1 MGGRG
6 WMTRLGGL
14 ERRVMDELW
23 ATMGRACTGREVSE
37 HLPSHAYTTILTVLD
52 RLEHK
57 GLVHRQRDERA
68 HRYSAVTT
76 REEYT
81 VSLMREALVLS
92 ADRNAALVR
101 FAETASAD
109 EATILRHALAGHDRT
124 DPSNIGRDS

>member
-1 MGGRG
+1 
-6 WMTRLGGL
+6 MTRLGEL

-23 ATMGRACTGREVSE
+23 ATMGRARTVREVSE

-57 GLVHRQRDERA
+57 GFVHRQRDERA
-68 HRYSAVTT
+68 HRYSAIAT

-92 ADRNAALVR
+92 SDQDAALVR
-101 FAETASAD
+101 FAQTASPE
-109 EATILRHALAGHDRT
+109 EATILRHALAGSNGAN
-124 DPSNIGRDS
+124 PSENGHGS

>member
-1 MGGRG
+1 
-6 WMTRLGGL
+6 MTRLGEL

-23 ATMGRACTGREVSE
+23 ASMGHARTVREVSE

-57 GLVHRQRDERA
+57 GFVQRQRDERA
-68 HRYSAVTT
+68 HRYSAVAT

-92 ADRNAALVR
+92 SDRDAALVR
-101 FAETASAD
+101 FAETASPE
-109 EATILRHALAGHDRT
+109 EATILRQALAGHNGTKPNRD
-124 DPSNIGRDS
+124 GRDS